1 MSILTLEFNRS
12 NDFHIHDWLQNN
24 TLRHLECLTES
35 TDGCKSESQFRR
47 IDGMEGTILEHETA
61 SENGVTG

>member
-12 NDFHIHDWLQNN
+12 NDFHIDDWLQNN
-24 TLRHLECLTES
+24 TLRHLECLTGS

-47 IDGMEGTILEHETA
+47 IDGTESTILEHETA
-61 SENGVTG
+61 SKNGVTG